1 MGRTHRRVLTTFAS
15 VSSRLRIAGLVALV
29 LALLA
34 TGAVLWFGD
43 MGTEFGWFAY
53 APLEQSAPGILLIT
67 GRRQVALL
75 ASLIGLV
82 LLSGLVGFV
91 IGRRA
96 KPDLS
101 A

>member
-1 MGRTHRRVLTTFAS
+1 
-15 VSSRLRIAGLVALV
+15 
-29 LALLA
+29 
-34 TGAVLWFGD
+34 